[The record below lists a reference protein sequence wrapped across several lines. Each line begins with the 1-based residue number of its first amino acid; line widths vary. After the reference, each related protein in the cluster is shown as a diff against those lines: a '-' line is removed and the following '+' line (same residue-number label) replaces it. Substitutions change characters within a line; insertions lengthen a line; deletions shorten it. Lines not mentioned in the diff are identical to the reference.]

1 MKAFFEVHLRLVMT
15 VWMILVA
22 VLSLLYL
29 MNFMKF
35 DSLMSNVVSS
45 KLDVI
50 SSSIET
56 SITKAERLG
65 IPLKSATNVLDSM
78 QKAKS
83 RDENVTEIEVVDKQG
98 RIVFSTNEK
107 VEGFIDADISRR
119 ALKSTDKNWNL
130 STEDRLY
137 SGIQIFD
144 SFGNLSGSVVI
155 SYDKS
160 SFYSVYLLV
169 RLHLLEMTIAIF
181 LFFALIVFLVIRF
194 GFADITN
201 VIKLIKDHSEGKEGQ
216 NLPVSKGTISYEFAE
231 QIKQSQE
238 MRIRV
243 EKELDDLQDLDKG
256 NATKAKVMS
265 HE

>member
-1 MKAFFEVHLRLVMT
+1 MT

-56 SITKAERLG
+56 SIMKAERLG

-83 RDENVTEIEVVDKQG
+83 RDENVTEIEVIDNQG
-98 RIVFSTNEK
+98 KIVFSTDK
-107 VEGFIDADISRR
+107 KATGFINSDISRR

-130 STEDRLY
+130 STEENLY

-155 SYDKS
+155 VYDKA

-181 LFFALIVFLVIRF
+181 LFFAAVVFLVIRF

-201 VIKLIKDHSEGKEGQ
+201 VIKLIQQHSEGKDSRS
-216 NLPVSKGTISYEFAE
+216 LSVTKGTISYEFAK

-238 MRIRV
+238 MQTRV
-243 EKELDDLQDLDKG
+243 AKELDDLQDLDKG
-256 NATKAKVMS
+256 SSAKKVID
-265 HE
+265 HD

>member
-15 VWMILVA
+15 VWMILIA

-56 SITKAERLG
+56 SIVKAERLG
-65 IPLKSATNVLDSM
+65 IPLKSANNVLYSM

-83 RDENVTEIEVVDKQG
+83 RDENVTEIEVIDSQG
-98 RIVFSTNEK
+98 KVVFSTNK
-107 VEGFIDADISRR
+107 NMTGFINSDIARR
-119 ALKSTDKNWNL
+119 ALRSTDKNWNL
-130 STEDRLY
+130 STEESLY

-144 SFGNLSGSVVI
+144 SFGNLSGSVI
-155 SYDKS
+155 ITYDKA
-160 SFYSVYLLV
+160 SFYNVYLLV

-181 LFFALIVFLVIRF
+181 VFFALIVLLVIRF
-194 GFADITN
+194 GFGDVTN
-201 VIKLIKDHSEGKEGQ
+201 VIKLIQEHSEGKEGRS
-216 NLPVSKGTISYEFAE
+216 LSAAEGSISYAFAE
-231 QIKQSQE
+231 QIRQSQE
-238 MRIRV
+238 MRTRV
-243 EKELDDLQDLDKG
+243 AKELDDLQDLKEA
-256 NATKAKVMS
+256 NSAKKVIN